1 MITNTSYNKD
11 VNMVA
16 KPSYNRRYIM
26 PTVYLTL
33 EQKLFERIEEDAN
46 KNNITMNLL
55 MQNIFERI
63 YMSGLNYNDIVEKI
77 GLDTV
82 GFDYTDALNEIIKEI
97 EERPDGEF
105 TLVDL
110 ESFSKLC
117 IATSENGYLQPSTLR
132 ARLGKL
138 FNSAVRKSTE
148 NNQIVPF
155 VKRAKNNKGELKF
168 LARAAVYVKDSTT
181 QKDREEQE

>member
-1 MITNTSYNKD
+1 
-11 VNMVA
+11 
-16 KPSYNRRYIM
+16 M
-26 PTVYLTL
+26 PRVYLTL
-33 EQKLFERIEEDAN
+33 EQELFKCIEEDAN

-63 YMSGLNYNDIVEKI
+63 YMGGLNYDDIVKKI

-82 GFDYTDALNEIIKEI
+82 GFDYTAALNELIKEI

-117 IATSENGYLQPSTLR
+117 IATLEKGYLQPATLR

-138 FNSAVRKSTE
+138 FNSAVRKNTE
-148 NNQIVPF
+148 ENQIVSY
-155 VKRAKNNKGELKF
+155 VKRAKKNNGELKF
-168 LARAAVYVKDSTT
+168 LARAAVYIKDSTK
-181 QKDREEQE
+181 QKDDEE

>member
-1 MITNTSYNKD
+1 
-11 VNMVA
+11 
-16 KPSYNRRYIM
+16 M
-26 PTVYLTL
+26 PRVYLTL
-33 EQKLFERIEEDAN
+33 EQELFKCIEEDAN

-63 YMSGLNYNDIVEKI
+63 YMGGLNYDDIVKKI

-82 GFDYTDALNEIIKEI
+82 GFDYTAALNELIKEI

-117 IATSENGYLQPSTLR
+117 IATLEKGYLQPATLR

-138 FNSAVRKSTE
+138 FNSAVRKNTE
-148 NNQIVPF
+148 ENQIVPY
-155 VKRAKNNKGELKF
+155 VKRAKKNNGELKF
-168 LARAAVYVKDSTT
+168 LARAAVYIKDSTK
-181 QKDREEQE
+181 QKDDEE

>member
-1 MITNTSYNKD
+1 
-11 VNMVA
+11 
-16 KPSYNRRYIM
+16 M
-26 PTVYLTL
+26 PRVYLTL

-63 YMSGLNYNDIVEKI
+63 YMGGLNYSDIIEKI

-82 GFDYTDALNEIIKEI
+82 GFDYTAALSELIKETN
-97 EERPDGEF
+97 EREDGEF
-105 TLVDL
+105 TLVML

-117 IATSENGYLQPSTLR
+117 ISTVEKGYLQPATLR

-138 FNSAVRKSTE
+138 YNSAVRKDANKDDKDKVLLGVE
-148 NNQIVPF
+148 
-155 VKRAKNNKGELKF
+155 RARDKNGDLKF
-168 LARAAVYVKDSTT
+168 VSRTAVYVKNSKKLKEDEAHEN
-181 QKDREEQE
+181 Q